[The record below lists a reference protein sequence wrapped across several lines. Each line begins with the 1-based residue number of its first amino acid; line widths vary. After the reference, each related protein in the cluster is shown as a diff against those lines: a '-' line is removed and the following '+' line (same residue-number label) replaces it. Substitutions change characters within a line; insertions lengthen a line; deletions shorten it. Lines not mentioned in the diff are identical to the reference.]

1 MHIWMNVTLLQ
12 YPSKTDIADT
22 LAGNTTV

>member
-1 MHIWMNVTLLQ
+1 MNVTFLQ

-22 LAGNTTV
+22 VPGNTTV